1 MRCVARI
8 AQSVEQGIEN
18 PRVLGSIPS
27 PGTTI
32 LNPRLWRGFFRSGE
46 RTLHRTAFD
55 YSPQAAHPFGASAS
69 AVQKRSRRFCPSPGT
84 TILNPRLWRGFFRSG
99 ERTLHRTA
107 FNDSSR
113 PRDSPCFCHP
123 ASAFLLSSYRPLKKP
138 QYCCVFICAKYSGCF
153 FAQVQRCFLYIIY
166 RPRPWTIDTKKN
178 PLTP

>member
-123 ASAFLLSSYRPLKKP
+123 ASAFLLSSYRPLKNLNIAV
-138 QYCCVFICAKYSGCF
+138 CL
-153 FAQVQRCFLYIIY
+153 FALSIQAAFLRRFNAVSCISYTGLGPGRSI
-166 RPRPWTIDTKKN
+166 RKKIH
-178 PLTP
+178 